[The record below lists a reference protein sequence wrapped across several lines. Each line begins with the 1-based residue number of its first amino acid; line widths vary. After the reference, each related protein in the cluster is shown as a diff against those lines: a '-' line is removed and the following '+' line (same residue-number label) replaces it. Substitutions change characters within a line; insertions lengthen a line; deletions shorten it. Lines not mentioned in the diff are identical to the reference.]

1 MPETAIRLLAGLW
14 FGLMW
19 LAGPAFAHVSGY
31 TDSSVQVTAAGVRV
45 IFTTPRDNLLE
56 VLPGGEAGDPG
67 YYLNAV
73 RAGWQVSAGG
83 ERCLLSQASA
93 KALDGIA
100 SYQYQLTWV
109 CPAGLTTLSLGYG
122 LLFDRWAEHENY
134 TRVFLAGQRMRM
146 RFTAEKRTLEIPVA
160 QLLGQWNKPLAAGFF
175 DGDPHRALGPD
186 GEPRDPTQPRV
197 VEAQASLGGLNLD
210 QLDPGFIRLGFKH
223 IFQGLDHV
231 LFVVGMV
238 LLAPQWRR
246 LLLLITAFTLAHSVT
261 LALATLGLVR
271 FDPAL
276 AEPLIAATIIYIGFE
291 NLWALRT
298 KDAGPSSTAA
308 MWRRAG
314 LVFLFGLVHG
324 VGFSYALREMGLRE
338 DLLGALL
345 LFNVGVELGQLAI
358 VAVSLPCMLWLG
370 RFAWSGRAKMAA
382 AAAVALAGAAM
393 MWTRV

>member
-1 MPETAIRLLAGLW
+1 MSEAVIRLLCGLALLAGL
-14 FGLMW
+14 
-19 LAGPAFAHVSGY
+19 LAPAQAHVSGY

-45 IFTTPRDNLLE
+45 IFTTPSDNLLE
-56 VLPGGEAGDPG
+56 VLPGGEPGDPAH
-67 YYLNAV
+67 YLGAV
-73 RAGWQVSAGG
+73 REGWRVSSGG

-93 KALDGIA
+93 KALQGIA

-109 CPAGLTTLSLGYG
+109 CPAGLTTLSIGYG

-134 TRVFLAGQRMRM
+134 VRVFLAGQRMRM
-146 RFTAEKRTLEIPVA
+146 RFTPDNRTLEIPVA
-160 QLLGQWNKPLAAGFF
+160 QLLGQWGKPLAAGFF

-186 GEPRDPTQPRV
+186 GEMRDRSQPRV
-197 VEAQASLGGLNLD
+197 VEPEPSLGGLKLD
-210 QLDPGFIRLGFKH
+210 QLDPGFIMLGLKH

-238 LLAPQWRR
+238 LLAPTWRR

-271 FDPAL
+271 FDPAV
-276 AEPLIAATIIYIGFE
+276 AEPLIAATILYIGLE
-291 NLWALRT
+291 NLWALRA
-298 KDAGPSSTAA
+298 KSAGASSTAA
-308 MWRRAG
+308 LWRRVA

-358 VAVSLPCMLWLG
+358 VAVSLPVLLWLS
-370 RFAWSGRAKMAA
+370 RFGWSGRVKLAVSAG
-382 AAAVALAGAAM
+382 VALAGAAM